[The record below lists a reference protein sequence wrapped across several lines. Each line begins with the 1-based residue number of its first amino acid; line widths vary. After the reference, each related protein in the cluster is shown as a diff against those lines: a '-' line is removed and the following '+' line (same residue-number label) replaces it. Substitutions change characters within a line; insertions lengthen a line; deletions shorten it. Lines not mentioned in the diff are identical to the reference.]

1 MPFMSLPMGQE
12 AWCGV
17 YAGFP
22 FKGSGWFS
30 VQSMY
35 VESLRFVV
43 FVWERRSKPSWKS
56 FI

>member
-1 MPFMSLPMGQE
+1 MSLPMGQK

-22 FKGSGWFS
+22 FKGCGGFS

-35 VESLRFVV
+35 VESLRFIV
-43 FVWERRSKPSWKS
+43 FVLERRRSKPSWKS